1 MLARIWSREIGGG
14 GRFIQSKHFC
24 LLFLAGARTGWGG
37 DGEKKKKKDSTK
49 SSMSGLKETKKFFF
63 FLLCQNSNEKPSIK
77 GAIYRF

>member
-37 DGEKKKKKDSTK
+37 DGEKKKKKKKKKKKRLD
-49 SSMSGLKETKKFFF
+49 KELYEWFKGDQKVF
-63 FLLCQNSNEKPSIK
+63 FLALSK
-77 GAIYRF
+77 

>member
-37 DGEKKKKKDSTK
+37 DGEKKKKDSTK

-63 FLLCQNSNEKPSIK
+63 LALSK
-77 GAIYRF
+77 

>member
-1 MLARIWSREIGGG
+1 MFIFRRKGGVGESLVREIGGG

-37 DGEKKKKKDSTK
+37 DGEKKKKKKRKKDSTK

-63 FLLCQNSNEKPSIK
+63 LALSK
-77 GAIYRF
+77 